1 MKLKTAS
8 RGVKARVG
16 HDSHVSK
23 EYGLA
28 KIFQASSAVALGQ
41 GIFSTIFF
49 PERHKYLNFCKAILV
64 FFSFHSILF
73 THGYPVNRRR
83 LLFRWPCIKS

>member
-41 GIFSTIFF
+41 GIFLTIFF

-64 FFSFHSILF
+64 FFHFILYYLPTVTPSMEEDCF
-73 THGYPVNRRR
+73 SGGRA
-83 LLFRWPCIKS
+83 